1 MISIRQ
7 FSIPLTTFPGVERKL
22 SFPTFLAF
30 VAGARRGEGRS
41 IHAKASAAREGR
53 WGGVGGG
60 GGIFRLVLHLFIGP
74 INLLIP
80 WSQKSIFKGALS

>member
-7 FSIPLTTFPGVERKL
+7 FSFPFTTFPGVERKL

-41 IHAKASAAREGR
+41 IHAKA
-53 WGGVGGG
+53 
-60 GGIFRLVLHLFIGP
+60 IFRLVLHLFIGP

-80 WSQKSIFKGALS
+80 WSQKSIFKGALSWLFSLFLSQI